1 MKRVTAA
8 RGIRLVSRKLRF
20 SCCVRPAIRPFT
32 VMNLSDRPASA
43 SGMDSSLPILSLSAA
58 AVAGAAAAFPKVK
71 ARLELSRAKHRS
83 LTGHSKMSRRVA
95 KLLPFYEF
103 SGDQYF
109 SADGAP
115 AEIATQRRDAFFALA
130 KLYGERYAKGR
141 AMTAEAASGLSDLQ
155 FTRAYRVPFQFSRL
169 VQQNLGTGAFMEK
182 SEGVTVTDVDGNVFY
197 DLTGS
202 YGVNIF
208 GNDFYKECIAEG
220 EKRAEKLGPVLGSF
234 HPVVTDN
241 VRRICAISGLDEV
254 SFHMSGTE
262 AVMQAVRLARY
273 HTKRTH
279 LVRFA
284 GAYHGWWGDVQ
295 PGVGNPLSPHET
307 YTLADMSEK
316 TLHVLRTRNDIA
328 CVLVNPLQAL
338 HPNAN
343 APGDSALVD
352 SSRTAHFDREAYT
365 AWLKQL
371 REVCTERGIVL
382 IFDEV
387 FLGFRIA
394 AGGAQEYFGIRA
406 DMVTY
411 GKSLAGG
418 LPIGV
423 VCGRKEL
430 MRRFRDDAPADVCFA
445 RGTFNSHPY
454 VMTAMDEFLSRLASP
469 NFRSVYNGLD
479 ETWNGR
485 AKQLNDALAAAD
497 LPVRVSNLSSIWMV
511 HYTEPSRYNWMF
523 QYYLRAE
530 GLALSWV
537 GTGRLVFS
545 LNYTDADFAEV
556 SQRFVAAATKMKAD
570 GWWWHEPTLTNKNI
584 RRQILKEMIAR
595 VVKR

>member
-1 MKRVTAA
+1 
-8 RGIRLVSRKLRF
+8 
-20 SCCVRPAIRPFT
+20 
-32 VMNLSDRPASA
+32 
-43 SGMDSSLPILSLSAA
+43 MDSSLPILSLSAA
-58 AVAGAAAAFPKVK
+58 AVAGAAVVFPKLQ
-71 ARLELSRAKHRS
+71 ARLALSRAKHRS

-95 KLLPFYEF
+95 RLIPFYEF
-103 SGDQYF
+103 STDDF
-109 SADGAP
+109 FRSDGAP
-115 AEIATQRRDAFFALA
+115 PEIAKQRHDAFFALA
-130 KLYGERYAKGR
+130 RLYEERYAKGR
-141 AMTAEAASGLSDLQ
+141 QMTAEVSSRISDLQ
-155 FTRAYRVPFQFSRL
+155 FTETYRVPFQYSRL
-169 VQQNLGTGAFMEK
+169 VREHLATSAFME
-182 SEGVTVTDVDGNVFY
+182 SSAGVTVTDVDGNVFY

-208 GNDFYKECIAEG
+208 GNDFYKECIAAAQT
-220 EKRAEKLGPVLGSF
+220 RAQALGPVLGPY
-234 HPVVTDN
+234 HPVMTDN
-241 VRRICAISGLDEV
+241 VRRLCEISGLDEV

-273 HTKRTH
+273 HTRRSH

-295 PGVGNPLSPHET
+295 PGVGNPIAPDAT
-307 YTLADMSEK
+307 YTLADMSER
-316 TLHVLRTRNDIA
+316 TLHVLRTRRDIA

-352 SSRTAHFDREAYT
+352 SSRSGHFDREAYGK
-365 AWLKQL
+365 WLKAL
-371 REVCTERGIVL
+371 REVCDERGIVL

-387 FLGFRIA
+387 FVGFRIA
-394 AGGAQEYFGIRA
+394 HRGAQQYFDVRA

-418 LPIGV
+418 LPVGV
-423 VCGRKEL
+423 VCGRKQL
-430 MRRFRDDAPADVCFA
+430 MRRFRDDRPADICFA

-469 NFRSVYNGLD
+469 NFRAVYDGLD

-485 AKQLNDALAAAD
+485 ARELNDRLAGAD
-497 LPVRVSNLSSIWMV
+497 VPVRLANLSSIWMV
-511 HYTEPSRYNWMF
+511 HYTEPSRYNWML

-537 GTGRLVFS
+537 GTGRLIFS

-556 SQRFVAAATKMKAD
+556 EKRFVAAAEKMKRD
-570 GWWWHEPTLTNKNI
+570 GWWRHEASLTNKNI
-584 RRQILKEMIAR
+584 RRQILKEMFAR
-595 VVKR
+595 KFSR